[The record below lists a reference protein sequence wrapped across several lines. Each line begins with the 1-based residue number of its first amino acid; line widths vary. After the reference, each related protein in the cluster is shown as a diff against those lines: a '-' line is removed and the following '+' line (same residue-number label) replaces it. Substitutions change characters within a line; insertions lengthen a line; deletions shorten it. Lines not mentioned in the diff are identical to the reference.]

1 MDGRELKRH
10 WGSHGSGDNRDHSRN
25 DAFNNLDNPFRRYED
40 NWERRRTSPD
50 VKVREWSDRAEP
62 VLPQPCRL
70 CPDTAFL
77 KREDFIDHVNTEHG
91 GLQRYRNA
99 LFSTLSLLPYIV
111 KGQEW

>member
-1 MDGRELKRH
+1 
-10 WGSHGSGDNRDHSRN
+10 
-25 DAFNNLDNPFRRYED
+25 
-40 NWERRRTSPD
+40 
-50 VKVREWSDRAEP
+50 

-99 LFSTLSLLPYIV
+99 LFSTCRCSLTS
-111 KGQEW
+111 